1 MKQSVKSRSITRKPW
16 RRFFTPKNITISD
29 KQRVHLGH
37 KGEMTMNNHDDN
49 EKRRR
54 RRWLHWLNLYSAAVS
69 TLAVLLAIA
78 HALQKM

>member
-1 MKQSVKSRSITRKPW
+1 
-16 RRFFTPKNITISD
+16 
-29 KQRVHLGH
+29 
-37 KGEMTMNNHDDN
+37 MTMNNHDDN

>member
-1 MKQSVKSRSITRKPW
+1 
-16 RRFFTPKNITISD
+16 
-29 KQRVHLGH
+29 
-37 KGEMTMNNHDDN
+37 MNNHDDN

-69 TLAVLLAIA
+69 TLVVLLAIA